1 MAPTENMFN
10 LFLFNGASST
20 FISAEVR
27 PGLITKATNNEEES
41 TVMSVNGKYF
51 MNSPKRPGQKASGRK
66 AANVVAVEAMI
77 GKATSP
83 APSFAA
89 SMREYP
95 SSMNR

>member
-1 MAPTENMFN
+1 MSAPNTIAASEIMFN

-20 FISAEVR
+20 FISADVS
-27 PGLITKATNNEEES
+27 PGLMTKATKSEEES
-41 TVMSVNGKYF
+41 TVINVSGKYF

-89 SMREYP
+89 SMRE
-95 SSMNR
+95 